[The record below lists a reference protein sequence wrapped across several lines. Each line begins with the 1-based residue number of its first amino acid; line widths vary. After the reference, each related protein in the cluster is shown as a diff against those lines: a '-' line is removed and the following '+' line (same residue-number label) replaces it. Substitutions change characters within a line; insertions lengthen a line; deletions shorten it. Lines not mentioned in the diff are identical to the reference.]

1 MSSRLYFELASF
13 GAIADIAVTRMDGET
28 GDTLIS
34 FPGCPVGG
42 VLSDGR
48 VDMPFPRSQEIRDN
62 LINWLE
68 CWGIPFCVI
77 P

>member
-1 MSSRLYFELASF
+1 MSSRLYFELADS
-13 GAIADIAVTRMDGET
+13 GSIADLAVTREDSAT
-28 GDTLIS
+28 GQTAIS
-34 FPGCPVGG
+34 FPGCPLGG

-48 VDMPFPRSQEIRDN
+48 VEMPFPRGTGIRDN

-68 CWGIPFCVI
+68 CWGIPFCVL